1 MNTPGSGSAIAEGG
15 AARPWLIGL
24 DVDGTILLQDETMSP
39 GVPEAV
45 GRLRDDGHVVTIA
58 TGRSWMATHRYLDAL
73 AIAPEFVVCSN
84 GAVTMRRVDGEWM
97 RWNVETFDPH
107 PVLTLLRERLPEAR
121 YMVELA
127 SGQRLYTA
135 HLDDWTLD
143 GGRQVE
149 FDELSAAPVSR
160 VVVVSP
166 GHDEEDFHR
175 LVADAGL
182 NEVSY
187 AIGWTAWLDIAPQGV
202 DKGTALER
210 VRGELSVDGHR
221 VFVAG
226 DGRND
231 IGMFGWALRLG
242 GRAVAMGQA
251 PPEVREAA
259 GEVTADVAD
268 GGLALALDGLRDDI
282 RTGSPEGRPT
292 TMAGGV
298 AGETG

>member
-1 MNTPGSGSAIAEGG
+1 MTT
-15 AARPWLIGL
+15 PWLVGL

-45 GRLRDDGHVVTIA
+45 ERVREAGHVVTIA
-58 TGRSWMATHRYLDAL
+58 TGRSWMATRRYVEQLGMTA
-73 AIAPEFVVCSN
+73 EYVVCSN
-84 GAVTMRRVDGEWM
+84 GAVTMRRVGDEWE
-97 RWNVETFDPH
+97 RWSVETFDPR
-107 PVLTLLRERLPEAR
+107 PVLMLLQERLPDAR

-127 SGQRLYTA
+127 SGQRLFTEQ
-135 HLDDWTLD
+135 LDDWTLD
-143 GGRQVE
+143 GGRQVT
-149 FDELSAAPVSR
+149 FDELAAEPVSR
-160 VVVVSP
+160 IVVVSP

-202 DKGTALER
+202 DKGTALEQ
-210 VRGELSVDGHR
+210 VRRELGVPEEQ

-231 IGMFGWALRLG
+231 IGMFGWAGALG

-251 PPEVREAA
+251 PDVVKDAA
-259 GEVTADVAD
+259 TEITAGVVD
-268 GGLALALDGLRDDI
+268 GGLAQALDTL
-282 RTGSPEGRPT
+282 PAPAQVHAAE
-292 TMAGGV
+292 
-298 AGETG
+298 

>member
-1 MNTPGSGSAIAEGG
+1 MS
-15 AARPWLIGL
+15 RWLVGL
-24 DVDGTILLQDETMSP
+24 DVDGTILLQDESMSP

-45 GRLRDDGHVVTIA
+45 ARLRDAGHEVTIA
-58 TGRSWMATHRYLDAL
+58 TGRSWSATERYVEQLGL
-73 AIAPEFVVCSN
+73 TPQYVVCSN
-84 GAVTMRRVDGEWM
+84 GAVTMRRAGDEWE
-97 RWNVETFDPH
+97 RWHVEVFDPT
-107 PVLTLLRERLPEAR
+107 PVLALLRDRLPEAR
-121 YMVELA
+121 YMVELG

-143 GGRQVE
+143 GGRQVD
-149 FDELSAAPVSR
+149 FDELVAEPVSR

-175 LVADAGL
+175 LVSDAGL

-210 VRGELSVDGHR
+210 VRTELGFGRGTVL
-221 VFVAG
+221 VAG

-231 IGMFGWALRLG
+231 IGMFEWARGLD

-251 PPEVREAA
+251 PDEVKAA
-259 GEVTADVAD
+259 ASEITAVVED
-268 GGLALALDGLRDDI
+268 GGLASALDTLPAPAQV
-282 RTGSPEGRPT
+282 S
-292 TMAGGV
+292 
-298 AGETG
+298 AGE

>member
-1 MNTPGSGSAIAEGG
+1 MTA
-15 AARPWLIGL
+15 PWLIGL
-24 DVDGTILLQDETMSP
+24 DVDGTILLQDESMSP

-45 GRLRDDGHVVTIA
+45 ARLRDAGHEVTIA
-58 TGRSWMATHRYLDAL
+58 TGRSWMATRRYVEELGL
-73 AIAPEFVVCSN
+73 TPEFVVCSN
-84 GAVTMRRVDGEWM
+84 GAVTMRRVDGDWE
-97 RWNVETFDPH
+97 RWNIETFDPT
-107 PVLTLLRERLPEAR
+107 PVLALLRDRLPEAR

-127 SGQRLYTA
+127 SGQRLYTE

-143 GGRQVE
+143 GGRQVD
-149 FDELSAAPVSR
+149 FDELGAQPVSR
-160 VVVVSP
+160 IVVVSP

-210 VRGELSVDGHR
+210 VRAELGMAGDR
-221 VFVAG
+221 VLVAG

-231 IGMFGWALRLG
+231 IGMFGWARTQG

-251 PPEVREAA
+251 PAEVKDAA
-259 GEVTADVAD
+259 GEVTDVVEH
-268 GGLALALDGLRDDI
+268 GGLAIALNTLPAAAQV
-282 RTGSPEGRPT
+282 S
-292 TMAGGV
+292 
-298 AGETG
+298 AGE